1 MEWVEVSPA
10 MSRLISPLTAGGV
23 IGDVLDM
30 FTPSIKM
37 IVVYNSNVQ
46 VNNGFEL
53 MPSTIT
59 APPRVEVIGGD
70 MRTFYTLIMTDPDAP
85 SPSDPTDR
93 EYLHWIVTDMPGTT
107 SNSFGREIVT
117 YEIPSP
123 VIGIHRYVFSLFQ
136 QKGRQTVLP
145 PPSRPHFNTRQFAQQ
160 NGLGLPVAA
169 VYFNAQRETAARRR

>member
-1 MEWVEVSPA
+1 
-10 MSRLISPLTAGGV
+10 MSRLTGPLTVGGV

-30 FTPSIKM
+30 FTPSVKM
-37 IVVYNSNVQ
+37 TVVYNSNMQ

-53 MPSTIT
+53 MPSAVTE
-59 APPRVEVIGGD
+59 PPRVEVIGGD

-85 SPSDPTDR
+85 SPSDPTER
-93 EYLHWIVTDMPGTT
+93 EYLQWIVTDIPGTT
-107 SNSFGREIVT
+107 SNSFGSELVS
-117 YEIPSP
+117 YEIPRP
-123 VIGIHRYVFSLFQ
+123 YIGIHRYVFALFQ

-145 PPSRPHFNTRQFAQQ
+145 PPSRRHFNTRQFTQY